1 MDDSFVRDFIKV
13 VSVLWLVLVAFLF
26 ISFLSGCD
34 SGWSV
39 CGWEVK

>member
-1 MDDSFVRDFIKV
+1 MKLAQVIIFLLIIFI
-13 VSVLWLVLVAFLF
+13 LT
-26 ISFLSGCD
+26 GCD

>member
-26 ISFLSGCD
+26 ISLLSRCD

>member
-1 MDDSFVRDFIKV
+1 MEILKLLVRVITYVLIMFI
-13 VSVLWLVLVAFLF
+13 L
-26 ISFLSGCD
+26 ISITGCD

>member
-1 MDDSFVRDFIKV
+1 MKI
-13 VSVLWLVLVAFLF
+13 LVQVIIFLL
-26 ISFLSGCD
+26 IMFLLGSCD

>member
-26 ISFLSGCD
+26 ISYLSGCD
-34 SGWSV
+34 SGWAV

>member
-1 MDDSFVRDFIKV
+1 MEILKLLVRVIIF
-13 VSVLWLVLVAFLF
+13 LLF
-26 ISFLSGCD
+26 IVTLTGCD